1 MKPAILVVDCDLGFV
16 FWLGR
21 ILDGAGYEAFPARNA
36 PDALKLISELHLS
49 ANLIVINYSLS
60 GAAALIATMRRA
72 QKSLKVMALV
82 EDASGP
88 TPPAADAQYC
98 KPRKINDEDPTGAE
112 MLRIIRGL
120 LSKREVIAVRSSS
133 VRSRAHGS

>member
-21 ILDGAGYEAFPARNA
+21 ILDGAGYEAFPARNV
-36 PDALKLISELHLS
+36 PDALKLITELHLS
-49 ANLIVINYSLS
+49 ANLIIINYSLS
-60 GAAALIATMRRA
+60 GAATLIATIRRA

-82 EDASGP
+82 KDASGP

-98 KPRKINDEDPTGAE
+98 KPRKINEDLTGAE

-120 LSKREVIAVRSSS
+120 LSKREVIEVRSSS
-133 VRSRAHGS
+133 VPSRAHGS